1 MFNNRRRRRP
11 YNSSREATWTDQ
23 VKSMNSSE
31 AIKSFLRGRVTMI
44 VGDIAQQHVDAVVN
58 AANSTLFGGGGVD
71 GAIHYAGGPK
81 ILEECKEIRRTRY
94 PGGLP
99 TGEAVITGGGNLQ
112 ARYVIHTVGPIKGRS
127 GGQDAELLAACYK
140 NSLVLAVQH
149 GLRSVAFPSISTGAF
164 GYPREEAAVVSSEAI
179 RDFLRGKGLLEEV
192 RLVFYTRGDVNVFL
206 RNHRFDP

>member
-1 MFNNRRRRRP
+1 MA
-11 YNSSREATWTDQ
+11 EAAWTDQ
-23 VKSMNSSE
+23 IKSMNSSE
-31 AIKSFLRGRVTMI
+31 TIKSFLRGRVTII
-44 VGDIAQQHVDAVVN
+44 VGDIAQQRVDAVVN

-71 GAIHYAGGPK
+71 GAIHYAGGPQ

-99 TGEAVITGGGNLQ
+99 TGEAVITSGGALQ

-127 GGQDAELLAACYK
+127 GGREAELLAACYK
-140 NSLVLAVQH
+140 NSLALAVQH

-179 RDFLRGKGLLEEV
+179 RDFLMVEGLLEEV

-206 RNHRFDP
+206 RNHRFGEEN

>member
-1 MFNNRRRRRP
+1 MLRV
-11 YNSSREATWTDQ
+11 SIDEQSRYAAAWTYQ
-23 VKSMNSSE
+23 IKSMNSSE
-31 AIKSFLRGRVTMI
+31 TIKSFLSGRVTII
-44 VGDIAQQHVDAVVN
+44 VGDIAQQRVDAIVN

-71 GAIHYAGGPK
+71 GAIHYAGGPQ

-99 TGEAVITGGGNLQ
+99 TGEAVITNGGNLQ

-127 GGQDAELLAACYK
+127 GGRDAELLAACYK
-140 NSLVLAVQH
+140 NSLALAVQH
-149 GLRSVAFPSISTGAF
+149 SLRSVAFPSISTGAF

-179 RDFLRGKGLLEEV
+179 RDFLMVKGSLEEA

-206 RNHRFDP
+206 RNHTFGEEN